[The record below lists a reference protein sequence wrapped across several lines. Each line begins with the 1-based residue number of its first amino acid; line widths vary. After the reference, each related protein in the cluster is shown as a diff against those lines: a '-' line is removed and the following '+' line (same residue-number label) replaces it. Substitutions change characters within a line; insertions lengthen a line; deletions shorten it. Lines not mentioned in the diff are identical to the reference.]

1 MSSRATK
8 LLVVLACIVI
18 LIPAA
23 MAQWKAVG
31 PEGGDVRSLV
41 YDPSNPNRI
50 ILGTSAGQLYLS
62 EDGGNSW
69 RHWVHLGPG
78 EHYVLDNIAFDPN
91 NTKIIYV
98 AAWSVDEQNNGDLFR
113 TKDGGKSWQLLP
125 GMRGR
130 SIRAFELA
138 PSNPKILTAGA
149 LEGVFR
155 SFDGG
160 DTWQQISPPG
170 HPDIKNIESIAVDP
184 HDPNVIYAGTWHLPW
199 KTADGGKTWTN
210 IKQGVIDDSDVF
222 SIIIDHSDTNNV
234 YASACSG
241 IYKSESAGMLFHKI
255 QGIPATARRTRV
267 LQQDPANPNVVYAGT
282 TEGLW
287 KTVDG
292 GKTFKLI
299 SPPNFIVNDVMIDP
313 RNPSRVLVATD
324 RYGVV
329 ASNDAGQTF
338 RASNAGFSHRQ
349 VSSLVADN
357 HDHNTIYASVLND
370 KEFGGVFVSHN
381 AGASWS
387 QVSDGLAGRDVF
399 NLAQASDGTLVAGTN
414 NGMFTLVPH
423 SDMWRPANMIVT
435 LKPVP
440 QPKPRRLKSG
450 KFVAAKAIPPRVV
463 KSELAGRVAHIDID
477 GNRWIAATSRGV
489 FVSHDQGRTW
499 MGGPVLGESTFI
511 YVNSF
516 GDSIAAAGYRRVM
529 LSNDDGKTWA
539 AAAMPSFISLIHTVT
554 FAPDRTLWIAT
565 REGAFRST
573 DQGRNWTHAMEGL
586 PPNNITGI
594 AVDAAGGRLLATAAN
609 SSTVWQSRDG
619 GRSWSR
625 TPDAGM
631 FLRGAYDLRG
641 KLVAATAYNGLMV
654 LETQSETASAQ
665 PRASASGSSSGN
677 K

>member
-1 MSSRATK
+1 MSSRTMK

-23 MAQWKAVG
+23 VAQWKPVG

-50 ILGTSAGQLYLS
+50 TLGTSAGQLYLS

-78 EHYVLDNIAFDPN
+78 EHYVLDNIAFDPSN
-91 NTKIIYV
+91 PKTIYV

-113 TKDGGKSWQLLP
+113 TKDGGKSWQIVP

-130 SIRAFELA
+130 SIRAFALA
-138 PSNPKILTAGA
+138 DSNPKILTAGA

-160 DTWQQISPPG
+160 DTWQQISPPN
-170 HPDIKNIESIAVDP
+170 HPDIRNIESLAIDP
-184 HDPNVIYAGTWHLPW
+184 HDPSVIYAGTWHLPW
-199 KTADGGKTWTN
+199 KTTDGGKTWTN

-222 SIIIDHSDTNNV
+222 SIIIDFSNSSNV

-241 IYKSESAGMLFHKI
+241 IYKSETAGDLFHKI
-255 QGIPATARRTRV
+255 QGIPKTARRTRV
-267 LQQDPANPNVVYAGT
+267 LQQDPVNPNVVYAGT

-292 GKTFKLI
+292 GKNFKLI

-324 RYGVV
+324 RNGVV
-329 ASNDAGQTF
+329 VSNDGGQTF
-338 RASNAGFSHRQ
+338 RASNAGYSHRQ
-349 VSSLVADN
+349 VSSLLADR
-357 HDHNTIYASVLND
+357 HDPNTLYAAVLND
-370 KEFGGVFVSHN
+370 KEFGGVFVSRN
-381 AGASWS
+381 AGSSWS
-387 QVSDGLAGRDVF
+387 QISDGLAGRDVY
-399 NLAQASDGTLVAGTN
+399 NLAQASDGTLVAATN
-414 NGMFTLVPH
+414 NGIFTLSPN
-423 SDMWRPANMIVT
+423 SNAWRPANTIVT
-435 LKPVP
+435 FKPAA

-450 KFVAAKAIPPRVV
+450 KLVAANALPPQVI
-463 KSELAGRVAHIDID
+463 KSELQGRATHIDIAGD
-477 GNRWIAATSRGV
+477 RWVAATTRGV
-489 FVSHDQGRTW
+489 YVSHDHGKSW
-499 MGGPVLGESTFI
+499 MGGPVFGESHFV
-511 YVNSF
+511 YASSF
-516 GDSIAAAGYRRVM
+516 GDTIAAAGFRRLV
-529 LSNDDGKTWA
+529 LSNDDGKSWTA
-539 AAAMPSFISLIHTVT
+539 SAMPSFISLVYSVA

-573 DQGRNWTHAMEGL
+573 NGGKDWTHAMEGL

-594 AVDAAGGRLLATAAN
+594 VVDNIGGRLLATASD

-619 GRSWSR
+619 GKSWSR

-641 KLVAATAYNGLMV
+641 RLVAATAYNGLMM
-654 LETQSETASAQ
+654 LETQSESASAQ
-665 PRASASGSSSGN
+665 SRAAKSGSNTGN
-677 K
+677 

>member
-1 MSSRATK
+1 MK

-23 MAQWKAVG
+23 MAQWKPIG
-31 PEGGDVRSLV
+31 PEGGDVRALV

-78 EHYVLDNIAFDPN
+78 EHYVLDNIAFDPKN
-91 NTKIIYV
+91 PKTIYV

-113 TKDGGKSWQLLP
+113 TKDGGKSWELVP

-138 PSNPKILTAGA
+138 PSNPKILTAGT

-160 DTWQQISPPG
+160 ESWQQISPPG

-199 KTADGGKTWTN
+199 KTTDGGKTWTN

-222 SIIIDHSDTNNV
+222 SIIIDFSNSNNV

-241 IYKSESAGMLFHKI
+241 IYKSESAGDLFHKI
-255 QGIPATARRTRV
+255 QGIPKTARRTRV
-267 LQQDPANPNVVYAGT
+267 LQQDPVNPNAVYAGT

-299 SPPNFIVNDVMIDP
+299 SPANFIVNDVMIDP
-313 RNPSRVLVATD
+313 RNASRVLVATD

-357 HDHNTIYASVLND
+357 HDPNTVYAAVLND

-381 AGASWS
+381 GGQSWS
-387 QVSDGLAGRDVF
+387 QVSEGLGGRDVYH
-399 NLAQASDGTLVAGTN
+399 LAQAGDGTLVAATN
-414 NGMFTLVPH
+414 NGIFTLVSH
-423 SDMWRPANMIVT
+423 GDMWRPANTIVT
-435 LKPVP
+435 LNAVA
-440 QPKPRRLKSG
+440 QPKPHRLKSG
-450 KFVAAKAIPPRVV
+450 KLVAAKPVPPLVT
-463 KSELAGRVAHIDID
+463 KSELVGRVAHIDID
-477 GNRWIAATSRGV
+477 GDRWVAATSRGV
-489 FVSHDQGRTW
+489 YVSHDHGKTW
-499 MGGPVLGESTFI
+499 IGGPVLGESYFI
-511 YVNSF
+511 YANSF
-516 GDSIAAAGYRRVM
+516 GDSIAAAGFRRVM
-529 LSNDDGKTWA
+529 VSNDDGKTWTA
-539 AAAMPSFISLIHTVT
+539 TGMPSFISLIHSVT

-565 REGAFRST
+565 REGAFRSN
-573 DQGRNWTHAMEGL
+573 DGGKNWTHAMEGL
-586 PPNNITGI
+586 PPNQITGI
-594 AVDAAGGRLLATAAN
+594 VADNAGGRLLATAAD

-619 GRSWSR
+619 GKTWSR

-631 FLRGAYDLRG
+631 FLRGAYNMQGRLF
-641 KLVAATAYNGLMV
+641 AATAYNGLMM
-654 LETQSETASAQ
+654 LESQSETASAQ
-665 PRASASGSSSGN
+665 SREARSGSNTGN
-677 K
+677 

>member
-23 MAQWKAVG
+23 MAQWKPVG
-31 PEGGDVRSLV
+31 PEGGDVRALV
-41 YDPSNPNRI
+41 YDPSNPDRI
-50 ILGTSAGQLYLS
+50 VLGTSAGQLYLS

-78 EHYVLDNIAFDPN
+78 EHYVLDNIAFDPKN
-91 NTKIIYV
+91 PKTIYV

-113 TKDGGKSWQLLP
+113 TKDGGKSWQLVM
-125 GMRGR
+125 GMRGH

-160 DTWQQISPPG
+160 DSWQQISPPG

-184 HDPNVIYAGTWHLPW
+184 RDPNVIYAGTWHLPW

-222 SIIIDHSDTNNV
+222 SIIIDFSNPSNV

-241 IYKSESAGMLFHKI
+241 IYKSESAGMLFHKV

-267 LQQDPANPNVVYAGT
+267 LQQDPVNPNVVYAGT

-287 KTVDG
+287 KTLDG

-299 SPPNFIVNDVMIDP
+299 SPANFIVNDVMIDP
-313 RNPSRVLVATD
+313 RNASRVLVATD

-349 VSSLVADN
+349 VASLVADN
-357 HDHNTIYASVLND
+357 HDPNTIYAAVLND

-387 QVSDGLAGRDVF
+387 QVSEGLAGRDVY
-399 NLAQASDGTLVAGTN
+399 NLAQASDGTLVAATN
-414 NGMFTLVPH
+414 NGIFTLASH
-423 SDMWRPANMIVT
+423 GDMWRPANSIVT
-435 LKPVP
+435 LIPVA

-450 KFVAAKAIPPRVV
+450 KVVAAKPVPPRVV
-463 KSELAGRVAHIDID
+463 KSELTGRVAHIDIE
-477 GNRWIAATSRGV
+477 GNRWVAATSRGV
-489 FVSHDQGRTW
+489 YVSHDHGRTW

-511 YVNSF
+511 YANSF
-516 GDSIAAAGYRRVM
+516 GDSIAAAGFRRVM
-529 LSNDDGKTWA
+529 ISNDDGKTWTA
-539 AAAMPSFISLIHTVT
+539 TGMPSFISRIYSAT

-565 REGAFRST
+565 REGAFRSN
-573 DQGRNWTHAMEGL
+573 DGGRNWTHAMEGL
-586 PPNNITGI
+586 PPNQVTVIV
-594 AVDAAGGRLLATAAN
+594 VDNAGGRLLATAAD
-609 SSTVWQSRDG
+609 STTVWQSRDG
-619 GRSWSR
+619 GKSWSR

-631 FLRGAYDLRG
+631 FLRGAYNMQGRLF
-641 KLVAATAYNGLMV
+641 AATAYNGLMM
-654 LETQSETASAQ
+654 LDTQSETASAQ
-665 PRASASGSSSGN
+665 SRAARSDSTTGN